1 MNDSLALAKLYPYPR
16 PYRSYLFADGHALEL
31 DSYDSDPL
39 ETGVVIQSD
48 CLTAAKQALG
58 DLGIKSFC
66 PLLERTA
73 VLAYGSNGAPSQLA
87 RKFSNLPGTVIPIL
101 SAELTNYDVVY
112 SAHLTHYGSIPATIA
127 TSPGTTLKTS
137 VAYLTPRQLSVLH
150 RTELGHSKT
159 NSGHYTYRYLNADVT
174 ISNGETLDGIP
185 AYTSRHGA
193 YSLKGLPIALNK
205 IVAIN
210 RQFSACDQVKMLE
223 QARIMLEP
231 KRKLDSF
238 LLDVINDSAIRSKYN
253 GRLRSSALNVMA

>member
-31 DSYDSDPL
+31 DSYASDPF
-39 ETGVVIQSD
+39 ETGVVIQGD
-48 CLTAAKQALG
+48 RVTAAKQALG
-58 DLGIKSFC
+58 NLGIKSFC

-87 RKFSNLPGTVIPIL
+87 RKFSDLPGTVIPVL
-101 SAELTNYDVVY
+101 SAELANYDVVY
-112 SAHLTHYGSIPATIA
+112 SAHFTHYGSLPATIA
-127 TSPGTTLKTS
+127 ISPGTTLKTL

-150 RTELGHSKT
+150 RTEVGPSKT
-159 NSGHYTYRYLNADVT
+159 NSGHYTYRYLNAAVT
-174 ISNGETLDGIP
+174 MSNGERLDGIP

-193 YSLKGLPIALNK
+193 CGLKGLPIALNE

-223 QARIMLEP
+223 QAQILLEP
-231 KRKLDSF
+231 RQKLDSF
-238 LLDVINDSAIRSKYN
+238 LLNLINEPAIRSKYN
-253 GRLRSSALNVMA
+253 DRLRSSALNVMV